1 MKLVKKIRTSKN
13 FGSENEIMRRDMFMQ
28 TRFPKL
34 FEPGLTGNVRLKNR
48 VIKAPQHTGLA
59 NPDGSVTDR
68 MLRYYKDVA
77 LGGVSMVIIE
87 YAWIDNDASRA
98 SPCQVG
104 IASMDHIP
112 GLSLLAQT
120 IQANGAKAA
129 IQISHAG
136 RQKFTLSKPIKA
148 PSAVP
153 WEEIYAAGCPPPDEL
168 TFEEIQQIVT
178 SFGDAA
184 KRAQTADFDMVEIHA
199 CHGYLISNFLSP
211 RTNKR
216 TDWYGG
222 SLENRMRFLLEV
234 IAEIF
239 RQVGLDYPICV
250 RVSGIDY
257 EPDGTKIEETI
268 ELCKRLEALGVAAI
282 HMSGGNHH
290 QTIHEVS
297 PMGMSLAHNV
307 WAAEAVKQEVKIPVI
322 ASGSITHPELAEK
335 ILSDGKGDF
344 IGLGRPLWADPY
356 WPQKAMEG
364 RPEDIRP
371 CIRCNDGC
379 LARGDHQAKTISCS
393 VNVAVCR
400 EDEFQIT
407 KAEHS
412 KNVAVIGGGPAGM
425 EAARVCA
432 LRGHKVTLYEKR
444 ELGGVLIEAS
454 IPGFKAPDLKPF
466 INYLSTQIKKLK
478 IKVIHEEATSQAIK
492 NGGFDVVIVATGATP
507 IVPEDV
513 QGITSAKVTSA
524 LQVLNGKAKLGQK
537 IAVIGG
543 GIVGTEV
550 GLFLAEQ
557 GKEVVFVE
565 MLDTF
570 MNNITFD
577 EKLVYEERFEN
588 LNVSIHTGKRL
599 ESLSDEGIT
608 VVDRYGIRTTI
619 TADTV
624 VLAAGSRPNRDLI
637 DRLKNESNL
646 QVFEAGDCIKPRKIF
661 DAIHEGHLAAKLLK

>member
-1 MKLVKKIRTSKN
+1 MFEEEMSMRTS
-13 FGSENEIMRRDMFMQ
+13 
-28 TRFPKL
+28 FPRL
-34 FEPGLTGNVRLKNR
+34 SQPGLIGTLKLKNR
-48 VIKAPQHTGLA
+48 IVKAPQHTGLS

-68 MLRYYKDVA
+68 MLRYYSDVA
-77 LGGVSMVIIE
+77 KGGVGMIVVE

-98 SPCQVG
+98 SPCQLG

-148 PSAVP
+148 PSRVP

-168 TFEEIQQIVT
+168 TFEEIVQIVK
-178 SFGDAA
+178 SFGQAA
-184 KRAQTADFDMVEIHA
+184 KRAQIADFDMVEIHG

-211 RTNKR
+211 RTNRR

-222 SLENRMRFLLEV
+222 SLENRMRFLLEAV
-234 IAEIF
+234 QEIKS
-239 RQVGLDYPICV
+239 QVGPDYPVCV

-257 EPDGTKIEETI
+257 EPDGTKIEETV
-268 ELCKRLEALGVAAI
+268 ELCQRLEALGVAAI

-297 PMGMSLAHNV
+297 PMGMPLAYNV
-307 WAAEAVKQEVKIPVI
+307 WAAEAVKKEVGIPVI
-322 ASGSITHPELAEK
+322 ASGSITSPELAEK
-335 ILSDGKGDF
+335 ILTEGRGDF
-344 IGLGRPLWADPY
+344 VGLGRPLWADPQ
-356 WPQKAMEG
+356 WPQKALEG

-400 EDEFQIT
+400 EEVFQIT
-407 KAEHS
+407 KTDKP

-432 LRGHKVTLYEKR
+432 LRGHRVTMYEKR
-444 ELGGVLIEAS
+444 KLGGALLEAS
-454 IPGFKAPDLKPF
+454 IPDFKAPDLKPL
-466 INYLSTQIKKLK
+466 ISYLSIQMKKLK
-478 IKVIHEEATSQAIK
+478 IKVINKEAIAQDIK
-492 NGGFDVVIVATGATP
+492 KGGFDAVIVAAGATP
-507 IVPEDV
+507 IVLEDV
-513 QGITSAKVTSA
+513 KGIASPKVTSA
-524 LQVLNGKAKLGQK
+524 LLVLNGKAKLGQK

-550 GLFLAEQ
+550 GLFLAKK
-557 GKEVVFVE
+557 GKEIVFIE
-565 MLDTF
+565 LLDTF
-570 MNNITFD
+570 MNGITFD
-577 EKLVYEERFEN
+577 EQMVYEQHFKN
-588 LNVSIHTGKRL
+588 LKVTVHTGKRL
-599 ESLSDEGIT
+599 ESIGARDIT
-608 VVDRYGIRTTI
+608 AIDRYGNRTKI
-619 TADTV
+619 TCDSV
-624 VLAAGSRPNRDLI
+624 VLATGFKPNRSLVDE
-637 DRLKNESNL
+637 LKKESKL
-646 QVFEAGDCIKPRKIF
+646 KVIEAGDCVSPRKIF
-661 DAIHEGHLAAKLLK
+661 DAIHEGHLAARLLD

>member
-1 MKLVKKIRTSKN
+1 
-13 FGSENEIMRRDMFMQ
+13 MQ
-28 TRFPKL
+28 TKFPKL
-34 FEPGLTGNVRLKNR
+34 FEPGLIGNVRLKNR

-98 SPCQVG
+98 SPCQLG

-136 RQKFTLSKPIKA
+136 RQKFTLSRPIKA
-148 PSAVP
+148 PSTVP

-168 TFEEIQQIVT
+168 TFEEIQQIVK

-234 IAEIF
+234 MAEIF
-239 RQVGLDYPICV
+239 RQVGPDYPICV

-268 ELCKRLEALGVAAI
+268 ELCKHLEALGVTAI

-412 KNVAVIGGGPAGM
+412 KKVAVIGGGPAGM

-432 LRGHKVTLYEKR
+432 LRGHNVTLYEKR

-454 IPGFKAPDLKPF
+454 VPEFKAPDLKPL

-478 IKVIHEEATSQAIK
+478 IKVIHEEATSQAIR
-492 NGGFDVVIVATGATP
+492 NGGFDAVIVATGATP
-507 IVPEDV
+507 IIPEDV
-513 QGITSAKVTSA
+513 QGITSAKVTDA

-557 GKEVVFVE
+557 GKEIVFVE

-577 EKLVYEERFEN
+577 GKLVYEERFKN

-637 DRLKNESNL
+637 DSLKNESDL

-661 DAIHEGHLAAKLLK
+661 DAIHDGHLAAKLLK

>member
-1 MKLVKKIRTSKN
+1 ML
-13 FGSENEIMRRDMFMQ
+13 MQ
-28 TRFPKL
+28 NSFPKL
-34 FEPGLTGNVRLKNR
+34 FEPGWMGNVRLKNR

-68 MLRYYKDVA
+68 MLRYYKEVA
-77 LGGVSMVIIE
+77 SGGVSMVIVE

-98 SPCQVG
+98 SPCQLG
-104 IASMDHIP
+104 ISRMDHIP

-120 IQANGAKAA
+120 LQANGTKAA

-136 RQKFTLSKPIKA
+136 RQKFTLSRPIKA
-148 PSAVP
+148 PSTVP
-153 WEEIYAAGCPPPDEL
+153 WEEIFAAGCPPPDVL
-168 TFEEIQQIVT
+168 TFEEIQQIVK
-178 SFGDAA
+178 SFGEAA

-222 SLENRMRFLLEV
+222 SLENRMRFLLEA
-234 IAEIF
+234 IAEILH
-239 RQVGLDYPICV
+239 QVGPDYPVCV

-257 EPDGTKIEETI
+257 EPDGTKIEETL
-268 ELCKRLEALGVAAI
+268 ELCKRLEAMGVAAI

-307 WAAEAVKQEVKIPVI
+307 WAAEAVKKEIKIPVI
-322 ASGSITHPELAEK
+322 ASGSITNPQLAES

-344 IGLGRPLWADPY
+344 IGLGRPLWADPQ
-356 WPQKAMEG
+356 WPLKAMEG
-364 RPEDIRP
+364 RPEDIAP

-400 EDEFQIT
+400 EEEFRIT
-407 KAEHS
+407 KAENP
-412 KNVAVIGGGPAGM
+412 KRVAVIGGGPAGM

-432 LRGHKVTLYEKR
+432 LKGHHVTLYEKR
-444 ELGGVLIEAS
+444 ELGGALIEAS
-454 IPGFKAPDLKPF
+454 IPDFKAPDLKPL
-466 INYLSTQIKKLK
+466 ISYLSTQVKKLK
-478 IKVIHEEATSQAIK
+478 IKVINKEATLQAIK
-492 NGGFDVVIVATGATP
+492 DGGFDAVILAAGATP
-507 IVPEDV
+507 LALEDV
-513 QGITSAKVTSA
+513 PGINHPKVTSA
-524 LQVLNGKAKLGQK
+524 SQVLHGQAKLGQK
-537 IAVIGG
+537 IVVIGG

-557 GKEVVFVE
+557 GKEIVFVE

-577 EKLVYEERFEN
+577 EKLVYEERFKG
-588 LNVSIHTGKRL
+588 LKVSIHTGKRV
-599 ESLSDEGIT
+599 EGVTDQGIAVT
-608 VVDRYGIRTTI
+608 DRYGSRTAI
-619 TADTV
+619 PADSV
-624 VLAAGSRPNRDLI
+624 VVAAGFRPNRDLI
-637 DRLKNESNL
+637 DQLKSEPKL
-646 QVFEAGDCIKPRKIF
+646 QVYEAGDCVRPRKIF

>member
-1 MKLVKKIRTSKN
+1 
-13 FGSENEIMRRDMFMQ
+13 MQ
-28 TRFPKL
+28 TKFPKL
-34 FEPGLTGNVRLKNR
+34 FEPGLIGNVRLKNR

-98 SPCQVG
+98 SPCQLG

-168 TFEEIQQIVT
+168 TFEEIQQIVK

-234 IAEIF
+234 MAEII
-239 RQVGLDYPICV
+239 RQVGPDYPICV

-268 ELCKRLEALGVAAI
+268 ELCKLLEALGVAVI

-297 PMGMSLAHNV
+297 PIGMSLAHNV
-307 WAAEAVKQEVKIPVI
+307 WAAEAVKKEVKIPVI

-454 IPGFKAPDLKPF
+454 VPEFKAPDLKPL

-478 IKVIHEEATSQAIK
+478 IKVIHEEATSQAIR
-492 NGGFDVVIVATGATP
+492 NGGFDAVIVATGATP
-507 IVPEDV
+507 IIPEDV
-513 QGITSAKVTSA
+513 QGITSAKVTDA

-557 GKEVVFVE
+557 NKEIVFVE

-577 EKLVYEERFEN
+577 GKLVYEERFKN

-608 VVDRYGIRTTI
+608 VVDRYGIRTAI

-637 DRLKNESNL
+637 DSLKNESDL
-646 QVFEAGDCIKPRKIF
+646 QFFEAGDCIKPRKIF